1 MISLTIT
8 RKIKVLALSLA
19 AVGACQLTLPIIASA
34 QAVDAPESDATTQ
47 TTTSVQPMSFDL
59 GGADLAT
66 SSEFAAPAPAAAF
79 QAASQGDQQH
89 TTVQRQQ
96 AANMTNQ
103 QRNQPNLPVT
113 CFGNIAGGGLPMT
126 QFTGFVGPAGGQ
138 AEMIYGDE
146 GTDGP
151 PPYFGYTE
159 ANSIQAGL

>member
-8 RKIKVLALSLA
+8 SKVKVFTLSLVVA
-19 AVGACQLTLPIIASA
+19 GVSQLLLPNVASA
-34 QAVDAPESDATTQ
+34 DSLDESDGATTQ

-59 GGADLAT
+59 GGANLAT

-103 QRNQPNLPVT
+103 QRNQPNLPIT

-126 QFTGFVGPAGGQ
+126 QFTGFVGPAGGA

-159 ANSIQAGL
+159 GNSIQAGL